1 MCHEVGKTNKEYNS
15 LYFAFLNLIL
25 CSELHQPSAY
35 GLFLDC
41 SEVATILKCVS
52 KTCLFEQELEKM
64 TKTIPTKS
72 NVIVQTLN
80 ILIRWSQA
88 IVNRPVF
95 DDHTEKS

>member
-1 MCHEVGKTNKEYNS
+1 MCRKVGKTNKGYNS

-52 KTCLFEQELEKM
+52 KICLFEQEFEKM
-64 TKTIPTKS
+64 T

-95 DDHTEKS
+95 DNHTEKS